1 MATKKNESMVRVRL
15 PMLPGSKNQT
25 EFFSVNGKN
34 YKVKRGEYV
43 DVPAV
48 LAEVIEN
55 SALAEDAAIKYAE
68 SVRLVENKS
77 EQ

>member
-68 SVRLVENKS
+68 SVRLNENKS

>member
-1 MATKKNESMVRVRL
+1 MATKKNENMVEVRL

-34 YKVKRGEYV
+34 YKIRRGEYV
-43 DVPAV
+43 KVPAV

-68 SVRLVENKS
+68 SVRLNEKKS

>member
-1 MATKKNESMVRVRL
+1 MANKKNESMVKVRL

-68 SVRLVENKS
+68 SVRLNENES

>member
-1 MATKKNESMVRVRL
+1 MATKKNESMVKVRL

-68 SVRLVENKS
+68 SVRLNENKS